1 MRLNLTTEQ
10 HVEGHPQDT
19 KSGIFHAKNPHTH
32 THLRLG
38 LFGIQIASHRVC
50 VLNVLPASGDMNYS
64 KKQQQKMWQGVAFRD
79 KGVGQRGKG
88 GVNNFSLPPRTNIL
102 KRCAAYKRGQRSFP
116 I

>member
-1 MRLNLTTEQ
+1 MPKTHT
-10 HVEGHPQDT
+10 
-19 KSGIFHAKNPHTH
+19 HTH

-88 GVNNFSLPPRTNIL
+88 GKQFFVAAKDEYFETLRGIQ
-102 KRCAAYKRGQRSFP
+102 KRPAELSDLAS
-116 I
+116 